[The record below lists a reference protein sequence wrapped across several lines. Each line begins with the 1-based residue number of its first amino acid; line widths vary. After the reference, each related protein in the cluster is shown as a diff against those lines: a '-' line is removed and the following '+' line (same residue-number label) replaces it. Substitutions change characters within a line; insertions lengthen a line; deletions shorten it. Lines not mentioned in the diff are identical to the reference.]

1 MKKFVSEFIK
11 RGLMAAAGGP
21 VVLAVVYGCLGA
33 FQKVSVL
40 TPAEVSMGIFSV
52 TLMAFIAAGITA
64 VYQAESL
71 PMSMAI
77 LLHGGVLYL
86 DYLIM
91 YVLNSWIPR
100 NLTAIGV
107 FTVIFV
113 AGFAVVWLLIYLS
126 IRSKTEHIN
135 KKLRTWSKKT

>member
-21 VVLAVVYGCLGA
+21 VVLAVVYGCLGV
-33 FQKVSVL
+33 FRKVSVL
-40 TPAEVSMGIFSV
+40 TPAEVCIGIFSV

-64 VYQAESL
+64 VYQTESL